1 MKKEW
6 KYRLMIFLPVCYLL
20 LFSSVDARQAQV
32 LTCEDAINIAL
43 NRSFTIK
50 SYQARKEARLHSYQY
65 YKALFK
71 PRIDFNM
78 FAPSLN
84 ENVSPIERA
93 DGLPVYNSTGI
104 MRAGG
109 DLRFTY
115 MLPTGGNFSLFS
127 RLYREDWKTVLA
139 MSDYKT
145 LRSKQANS
153 SLSVNFSQ
161 PILTANKKKE
171 DLSRA
176 EYWYEKSSSEFSRGQ
191 MDIIYDVT
199 RGFYA
204 FYRATR
210 EVEIAREKL
219 TNSEEA
225 YRIAQLKGETG
236 KIPEGDVLIAEIEVS
251 RNKASLLEKNGD
263 LERVKDE
270 FIQTIGLDQDE
281 DIQIITDL
289 DYETLDIDMDK
300 AIAEAKKNR
309 LEIYESELDL
319 KLQQIEINRA
329 KREKELKG
337 EITAYYDITGVSTSQ
352 SSSLGDLFSSSFDN
366 FVDRPPNRGIT
377 LTLSYPVFDWG
388 RGSSRVQ
395 EEEVTLK
402 ERKLNHE
409 NLQRTIAREVKNIVR
424 SVEVAREQLVINE
437 KNQEVAR
444 RSYSISRMRF
454 ENGDLTS
461 QELGREQERLAESQL
476 QYLSAFITYQL
487 ATADLNRKTLWN
499 FKTNKSYLID
509 TTNK

>member
-1 MKKEW
+1 MRRKW
-6 KYRLMIFLPVCYLL
+6 KYRFLIVLSICYLL
-20 LFSSVDARQAQV
+20 SISVSDAQQARV
-32 LTCEDAINIAL
+32 LTYEDAINIAL
-43 NRSFTIK
+43 TRSFTIK
-50 SYQARKEARLHSYQY
+50 SYQARKEARQYNYQY

-71 PRIDFNM
+71 PRVDFNM

-109 DLRFTY
+109 DLQFTY
-115 MLPTGGNFSLFS
+115 MLPTGGNFSLNS
-127 RLYREDWKTVLA
+127 QLYREDWKTVLA
-139 MSDYKT
+139 LSDYRT
-145 LRSKQANS
+145 LKSKQANS
-153 SLSVNFSQ
+153 SLSLNFSQ
-161 PILTANKKKE
+161 PILTANTKKE
-171 DLSRA
+171 NLSQA
-176 EYWYEKSSSEFSRGQ
+176 EYWYEKSSSEFTRGQ
-191 MDIIYDVT
+191 MDIIYVVT
-199 RGFYA
+199 RGFYT

-210 EVEIAREKL
+210 EVEITREKL

-225 YRIAQLKGETG
+225 YRIAKLKGETG

-251 RNKASLLEKNGD
+251 RNKASLLEKNGG

-289 DYETLDIDMDK
+289 VYETFEIDMDV
-300 AIAEAKKNR
+300 AIAEAQKNR
-309 LEIYESELDL
+309 LEIYESTLDL

-329 KREKELKG
+329 KRVKELKG

-352 SSSLGDLFSSSFDN
+352 SSSLGDLVSSSFDN

-377 LTLSYPVFDWG
+377 LKLSYPVFDWG

-402 ERKLNHE
+402 EKKLNHE
-409 NLQRTIAREVKNIVR
+409 NLQRTIARQVKDIVR

-461 QELGREQERLAESQL
+461 QELGLEQERLAESQL
-476 QYLSAFITYQL
+476 LYLSAFITYQL
-487 ATADLNRKTLWN
+487 TTADLKRKTLWN
-499 FKTNKSYLID
+499 FKTHTSYLID
-509 TTNK
+509 TTHK